1 MTTAPPRPPAAPPEE
16 PPHQRAR
23 YFRVPRRRRLWP
35 ALVGWGLYS
44 LIGLVVAVSIG
55 AYIYLDDTLSQAAP
69 NTEAARKA
77 RAATQP
83 VLPGEP
89 TNILLIGADTRPKE
103 GDPGRSDSIIL
114 VRMDE
119 RRDFISMLS
128 FPRDSY
134 VPIPGVGTRKINEA
148 YTYGGAA
155 KTIQTVESLTHQPV
169 NYYVI
174 IDFTGFQKLV
184 DEVGGV
190 YIDVDRR
197 YYNKHDGTE
206 AHNYDEIDLQP
217 GYQKLDGADAL
228 DFVRY
233 RHTDSDYARIARQQ
247 MFLSDLKRQ
256 AKRLGNLT
264 DPGLLRRI
272 FANHTIETDLTN
284 VQTFVSILKLALTTP
299 KDRIARVAI
308 QGSGNM
314 IDGASVEEVTQS
326 EIDAKVSE
334 WREPE
339 FVQGNGGAKA
349 KPIDPATVDVT
360 VLNGTGHVLQ
370 AEDVAEALNT
380 KRYATSVGGNAKD
393 FDHPSSEVYYAPGF
407 REPARKIAQLLG
419 PQASIG
425 ALSTADARGNE
436 VVVVT
441 GADWSG
447 KLAPPPPKETEP
459 AASTV
464 DTSSL
469 VDTMR
474 AIRSQV
480 PGLKVMVPMKVA
492 SGSSVKIVRAY
503 KIDDRR
509 DRQAVKIVFQV
520 YVNGGPQYWG
530 IEMTNMKNPPIL
542 DGETGTI
549 SSGGRDYRTYYDG
562 KNLQRLAFEKDGTTY
577 WISNTLQNGLTANTI
592 QEIAK
597 SLRPLNRAKIQ
608 KGHTDTAIT
617 VETAGSTP

>member
-16 PPHQRAR
+16 PPHGRAR
-23 YFRVPRRRRLWP
+23 YFRMPHKRKLWP
-35 ALVGWGLYS
+35 AIVGWGLYTI
-44 LIGLVVAVSIG
+44 IGLVVAFSAG
-55 AYIYLDDTLSQAAP
+55 AFIYLDDTLEQAAP
-69 NTEAARKA
+69 DTAEAKAA
-77 RAATQP
+77 RAATRP

-89 TNILLIGADTRPKE
+89 TNILLIGSDTRPSE
-103 GDPGRSDSIIL
+103 GDPGRSDSLIF
-114 VRMDE
+114 VRMDP

-128 FPRDSY
+128 FPRDLY
-134 VPIPGVGTRKINEA
+134 VPIPGYGTDKINAA
-148 YTYGGAA
+148 YSQGAA
-155 KTIQTVESLTHQPV
+155 KTIQTVEQLTGQPI

-197 YYNKHDGTE
+197 YYNKQDGTA

-217 GYQKLDGADAL
+217 GYQKLDGVDAL

-247 MFLSDLKRQ
+247 MFLSELKRQ
-256 AKRLGNLT
+256 TKQLGNLT
-264 DPGLLRRI
+264 KPTALRRI
-272 FANHTIETDLTN
+272 FAENIETNLTN
-284 VQTFVSILKLALTTP
+284 VPKFLSILELALTAP
-299 KDRIARVAI
+299 KDRIARVSI

-314 IDGASVEEVTQS
+314 VNGASVEMASDAEV
-326 EIDAKVSE
+326 DAKVAE
-334 WREPE
+334 WKEPE
-339 FVQGNGGAKA
+339 FVQGTGAKA

-360 VLNGTGHVLQ
+360 VLNGSGRVLQ
-370 AEDVAEALNT
+370 AEDVAEALNA
-380 KRYATSVGGNAKD
+380 KRYATRVGGNANE
-393 FDHPSSEVYYAPGF
+393 FGHATSEVYYAPAF

-419 PQASIG
+419 PGATIG
-425 ALSTADARGNE
+425 ALSAKEARGNE

-441 GADWSG
+441 GQDWSG
-447 KLAPPPPKETEP
+447 KLSPPPPPETEP
-459 AASTV
+459 AAATV
-464 DTSSL
+464 DTTSL

-503 KIDDRR
+503 KIDDRNN
-509 DRQAVKIVFQV
+509 RQAVKIVVQV
-520 YVNGGPQYWG
+520 YIGGAPQYWG
-530 IEMTNMKNPPIL
+530 LEMTNMKNPPIL
-542 DGETGTI
+542 EGRTGPI
-549 SSGGRDYRTYYDG
+549 NSGGREYSTYYDG
-562 KNLQRLAFEKDGTTY
+562 KNLQRLAFTKDGTTY
-577 WISNTLQNGLTANTI
+577 WISNTLANGLTARTI

-597 SLRPLNRAKIQ
+597 SLRPLNRAKLQ

>member
-1 MTTAPPRPPAAPPEE
+1 MTTAPPRPPSAPPDE

-23 YFRVPRRRRLWP
+23 YFRVPHRHRLWP
-35 ALVGWGLYS
+35 ALVGWSLYAI
-44 LIGLVVAVSIG
+44 LGLVVAISVG
-55 AYIYLDDTLSQAAP
+55 AFIYLDDTLEQAAP
-69 NTEAARKA
+69 NTAEAKAA
-77 RAATQP
+77 RAATRP

-89 TNILLIGADTRPKE
+89 TNILLIGSDTRPSE
-103 GDPGRSDSIIL
+103 GDPGRSDSLIF
-114 VRMDE
+114 VRMDP

-128 FPRDSY
+128 FPRDAY
-134 VPIPGVGTRKINEA
+134 VPIPGVGMGKINEA
-148 YTYGGAA
+148 YSYGPA
-155 KTIQTVESLTHQPV
+155 KTIETVQELTGEDV

-190 YIDVDRR
+190 YMDVDRR

-217 GYQKLDGADAL
+217 GYQKLDGVDAL

-247 MFLSDLKRQ
+247 MFLSELKRQ
-256 AKRLGNLT
+256 TKQLGNLT
-264 DPGLLRRI
+264 KPTALRRI
-272 FANHTIETDLTN
+272 FAENIETNLTN
-284 VQTFVSILKLALTTP
+284 VPKFLSILELALTAP
-299 KDRIARVAI
+299 KDRIARVSV

-314 IDGASVEEVTQS
+314 INGASVEEVSQS
-326 EIDAKVSE
+326 EIDTKVAE
-334 WREPE
+334 WKEPE

-349 KPIDPATVDVT
+349 KPVDPATIHVT
-360 VLNGTGHVLQ
+360 VLNGSGRVLQ
-370 AEDVAEALNT
+370 AEDVAQALNT
-380 KRYATSVGGNAKD
+380 KKHYATSVGGNAKE
-393 FDHPSSEVYYAPGF
+393 FGHATSEVYYAPAF

-419 PQASIG
+419 PGATIG
-425 ALSTADARGNE
+425 ALSAKEARGNQ

-441 GADWSG
+441 GQDWAG
-447 KLAPPPPKETEP
+447 TLARPPAPTKEP

-469 VDTMR
+469 VETMR

-480 PGLKVMVPMKVA
+480 PGLKVMAPMKVA

-503 KIDDRR
+503 KIDDKRN
-509 DRQAVKIVFQV
+509 RQAVKIVFQT
-520 YVNGGPQYWG
+520 YINGGPQYWG
-530 IEMTNMKNPPIL
+530 LEMTNMKNPPIL
-542 DGETGTI
+542 EGETGYI
-549 SSGGRDYRTYYDG
+549 DSGGRRYFTYYDG
-562 KNLQRLAFEKDGTTY
+562 KNLQRLAFTKDGTTY
-577 WISNTLQNGLTANTI
+577 WISNTLTNSLTANTI

>member
-1 MTTAPPRPPAAPPEE
+1 M
-16 PPHQRAR
+16 
-23 YFRVPRRRRLWP
+23 V
-35 ALVGWGLYS
+35 
-44 LIGLVVAVSIG
+44 
-55 AYIYLDDTLSQAAP
+55 
-69 NTEAARKA
+69 
-77 RAATQP
+77 
-83 VLPGEP
+83 
-89 TNILLIGADTRPKE
+89 
-103 GDPGRSDSIIL
+103 
-114 VRMDE
+114 
-119 RRDFISMLS
+119 
-128 FPRDSY
+128 
-134 VPIPGVGTRKINEA
+134 
-148 YTYGGAA
+148 
-155 KTIQTVESLTHQPV
+155 
-169 NYYVI
+169 
-174 IDFTGFQKLV
+174 
-184 DEVGGV
+184 
-190 YIDVDRR
+190 
-197 YYNKHDGTE
+197 
-206 AHNYDEIDLQP
+206 
-217 GYQKLDGADAL
+217 
-228 DFVRY
+228 
-233 RHTDSDYARIARQQ
+233 
-247 MFLSDLKRQ
+247 
-256 AKRLGNLT
+256 
-264 DPGLLRRI
+264 
-272 FANHTIETDLTN
+272 
-284 VQTFVSILKLALTTP
+284 
-299 KDRIARVAI
+299 
-308 QGSGNM
+308 
-314 IDGASVEEVTQS
+314 DGASVEEVTQS
-326 EIDAKVSE
+326 EIDEKVSE
-334 WREPE
+334 WKEPE
-339 FVQGNGGAKA
+339 FVQGNGSAKA

-492 SGSSVKIVRAY
+492 TGSSVKIVRAY

-520 YVNGGPQYWG
+520 YVGGGPQYWG
-530 IEMTNMKNPPIL
+530 LEMTNMKNPPIL

-597 SLRPLNRAKIQ
+597 SLRPLNRAKIL
-608 KGHTDTAIT
+608 KGHTDTPIT